1 MLYFAFSINK
11 CSAFKFGFVS
21 QILFLNFF
29 AVVAQPP
36 IFRIQSYVETYS
48 LEAVHQMVNYKI
60 PASVIMAQAIFESQ
74 SGSSELAK
82 KSNNHF
88 GIKCHVE
95 WGGDTI
101 LKDDDTL
108 NECFR
113 KYTNIEDSYTDH
125 SLFLNSR
132 ARYSSLFELPVNDY
146 RSWCLG
152 LKASGYATYPAYADE
167 LIRIIEQ
174 IKLYEL
180 DGYENLKSLGI
191 GNFLKD
197 RELMV
202 SALTPSNFS
211 LTDFYHAGILW
222 EDERELLVQSLNF
235 IMEIDET
242 NHSEL
247 E

>member
-1 MLYFAFSINK
+1 MPYSAFSIDK
-11 CSAFKFGFVS
+11 CFAFRLGFVS
-21 QILFLNFF
+21 LVLFFNFPTTF
-29 AVVAQPP
+29 AQPP

-132 ARYSSLFELPVNDY
+132 SRYSSLFELPVSDY
-146 RSWCLG
+146 KSWCVG

-180 DGYENLKSLGI
+180 DGYENLKNLGI
-191 GNFLKD
+191 GAFLKE

-202 SALTPSNFS
+202 STLTPANFP
-211 LTDFYHAGILW
+211 LNDFYQAGILW

-235 IMEIDET
+235 ILESDEV
-242 NHSEL
+242 NHSEM